1 MNIGII
7 SKGGLQSKVIL
18 SWIKKH
24 NPESNIQLI
33 YAGANKLI
41 DNIAEWDVLI
51 YMDYIY
57 DESFSIDSRH
67 SFALSA
73 RTMIAI
79 IETIDLKGLAFFAA
93 SDACAIVDWDESL
106 DFLDNLQKLENTSH
120 QYISPSLQ
128 AYLAKKPDGKHP
140 LLSLS
145 ILELLICSQI
155 LLEKST
161 KEIANFLKVSV
172 HTVSDYR
179 KKIKYKLSIQGGKSA
194 FLTYLEEY
202 KLWIIREALRLHR
215 ERG

>member
-1 MNIGII
+1 
-7 SKGGLQSKVIL
+7 
-18 SWIKKH
+18 
-24 NPESNIQLI
+24 
-33 YAGANKLI
+33 
-41 DNIAEWDVLI
+41 
-51 YMDYIY
+51 
-57 DESFSIDSRH
+57 
-67 SFALSA
+67 
-73 RTMIAI
+73 
-79 IETIDLKGLAFFAA
+79 
-93 SDACAIVDWDESL
+93 
-106 DFLDNLQKLENTSH
+106 
-120 QYISPSLQ
+120 
-128 AYLAKKPDGKHP
+128 LAKKPDGKHP